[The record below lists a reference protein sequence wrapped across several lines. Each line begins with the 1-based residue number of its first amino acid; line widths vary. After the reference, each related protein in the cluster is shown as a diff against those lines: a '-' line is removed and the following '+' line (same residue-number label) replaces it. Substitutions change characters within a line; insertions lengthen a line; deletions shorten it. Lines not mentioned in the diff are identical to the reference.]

1 MRAIRSRRA
10 DDGGSAPG
18 TLLSYANIV
27 STLALLLVLAG
38 GTAYAANHYLITKT
52 TQIKPSVLRHLE
64 GRVGAAGSRG
74 ASGATGPTGA
84 SGATGPTGS
93 GGLTNYT
100 GVQSATVNNPNDA
113 QDVAIANCPAGES
126 VLGGGGFGSATGTGQ
141 SITTS
146 EPASDDSGWL
156 VAMSNTS
163 GSDANFVAYAICATV
178 AG

>member
-1 MRAIRSRRA
+1 MRAIRNRRA
-10 DDGGSAPG
+10 TGAGGAPRK
-18 TLLSYANIV
+18 LLSYANVV

-52 TQIKPSVLRHLE
+52 SQIKPSVLTRLK
-64 GRVGAAGSRG
+64 GRIGATGLIG
-74 ASGATGPTGA
+74 PTGPTGA
-84 SGATGPTGS
+84 AGA
-93 GGLTNYT
+93 TNYT
-100 GVQSATVNNPNDA
+100 GVQSSTVNNPNGA

-126 VLGGGGFGSATGTGQ
+126 VLGGGAFGSATGTGQ

-146 EPASDDSGWL
+146 EPANSDSGWL

-178 AG
+178 SP